1 MQMIVRSWEELA
13 RFLEAGGLFSYMVGA
28 CSVIGLAIILEKALS
43 LRRSRVVPAEI
54 AGAIAELGLSRSV
67 QGLEELC
74 VPEKSVLERLVMASL
89 RNLSLSKFEN
99 AEALQTK
106 ARAEVARL
114 ERGLVLL
121 EIIVGIG
128 PLLGLLGTISG
139 LITIF
144 GQVGEQGLATHG
156 GMIARG
162 ISEALHTT
170 LLGLGVSVPCLVAH
184 SIYSR
189 RVELYSVELEDL
201 CIELLGKLYGEGAV
215 AKF

>member
-1 MQMIVRSWEELA
+1 MNLLLEAWGPLG
-13 RFLEAGGLFSYMVGA
+13 RFLEAGGVFSYLVVG
-28 CSVIGLAIILEKALS
+28 CSVVAVAIILEKAFS
-43 LRRSRVVPAEI
+43 LRRGQVVPSEVAQ
-54 AGAIAELGLSRSV
+54 AISELGSARTL
-67 QGLEELC
+67 GALEELC
-74 VPEKSVLERLVMASL
+74 AREKSVLERLVLASL
-89 RNLSLSKFEN
+89 RNLALSKFEN

-106 ARAEVARL
+106 ARAEIARL
-114 ERGLVLL
+114 ERGLVVL

-144 GQVGEQGLATHG
+144 GQVGEQGLSSQG

-201 CIELLGKLYGEGAV
+201 CLELLAKLYGEGAV
-215 AKF
+215 ARF